1 MEEPTGLGL
10 VVVVLHL
17 VLAWPLAW
25 AIGYGFGY
33 WILKP
38 LREAAL
44 KPPPPTQ
51 YRLPDLFVL
60 LGVFFVVG
68 LPFAFGA
75 PSDERLIF
83 AELLFVWSLCAAWWW
98 WGLRL
103 LSGAGITHRWRRVLC
118 LGVAVPLAC
127 AGSLAFILW
136 PAAFLRRMA
145 MVPGGLGAARQRE
158 VMEVGRDLVLS
169 LPFWVLAGAAV
180 FLSVRYLARWI
191 AKGARAVPPKTAEPP
206 RLG

>member
-1 MEEPTGLGL
+1 MAEPADLSRI
-10 VVVVLHL
+10 VLRL
-17 VLAWPLAW
+17 VLAWPLVW

-33 WILKP
+33 FILKP
-38 LREAAL
+38 LREAAR

-60 LGVFFVVG
+60 LGVFFVAG

-75 PSDERLIF
+75 PSDERLVF
-83 AELLFVWSLCAAWWW
+83 AELILVWSLCAAWWW

-103 LSGAGITHRWRRVLC
+103 LSGARITHRWRRVVC

-127 AGSLAFILW
+127 TGSLAFILW
-136 PAAFLRRMA
+136 PAAFLLRMA
-145 MVPGGLGAARQRE
+145 TVPGGLGAAHDRE

-169 LPFWVLAGAAV
+169 LPFWILAGAAV
-180 FLSVRYLARWI
+180 FVSGRYLARWI
-191 AKGARAVPPKTAEPP
+191 AKGAQPASRPTAKPPSA
-206 RLG
+206 